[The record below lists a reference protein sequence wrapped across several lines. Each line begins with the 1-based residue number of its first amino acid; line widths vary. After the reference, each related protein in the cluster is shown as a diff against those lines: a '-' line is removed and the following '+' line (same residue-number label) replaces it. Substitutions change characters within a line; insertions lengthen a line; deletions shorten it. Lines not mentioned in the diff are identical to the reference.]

1 MNEKL
6 SVKTMS
12 LELEG
17 MRNRI
22 RDLEQKLEA
31 ALMQTISKLKGS
43 SRSTQMGAGHH
54 MDELVIS
61 VISNE
66 YRKELITKTAYF
78 RAEDRGFIGGDPE
91 QDWLEA
97 EAEVDRYLMEQ
108 HAPAAME
115 TKSAAEKV
123 AGKVVETTR
132 KPGTLTLNRP

>member
-6 SVKTMS
+6 SVRNMS
-12 LELEG
+12 IELES
-17 MRNRI
+17 MRNRV
-22 RDLEQKLEA
+22 RNLEQKLET
-31 ALMQTISKLKGS
+31 ALTQAISKLKGS
-43 SRSTQMGAGHH
+43 SRSTQIGSGHH

-66 YRKELITKTAYF
+66 YRKELIAKTAYF
-78 RAEDRGFIGGDPE
+78 RAEERGFTGGDPA

-108 HAPAAME
+108 HAPAAIE
-115 TKSAAEKV
+115 TESAAETV
-123 AGKVVETTR
+123 AGKVAETR

>member
-6 SVKTMS
+6 SVRKMYI
-12 LELEG
+12 ELER

-22 RDLEQKLEA
+22 RGLEQKLET

-43 SRSTQMGAGHH
+43 SHSTQIGTGHH

-66 YRKELITKTAYF
+66 YRKELIGKTAYF
-78 RAEDRGFIGGDPE
+78 LAEKRNFVGGDPE

-115 TKSAAEKV
+115 TKSAAETV
-123 AGKVVETTR
+123 AGKVAETR